1 MTSSSIM
8 AAGYCRVCSCLLL
21 KTCLKLNLPFLFLQN
36 LAFQAEMKI
45 KSQILNSLGTE
56 QLFALLSDPN
66 VSVLMKTL
74 GLLRNLLSSKAV
86 CTGLWIIYFTKAPYS
101 LVTAYF
107 LK

>member
-1 MTSSSIM
+1 
-8 AAGYCRVCSCLLL
+8 
-21 KTCLKLNLPFLFLQN
+21 
-36 LAFQAEMKI
+36 MKI

-86 CTGLWIIYFTKAPYS
+86 CTGFRIISFTKAMYS
-101 LVTAYF
+101 CLQRQSAVTAY
-107 LK
+107 LQSKQR